1 MFSPVLKS
9 CSGIG
14 VIIEFSSSVMFIV
27 KPNGWLSPKPGGGF
41 PTTIKKCITFVLKG
55 EPSNAE
61 RILMMPTNHVGFLTS
76 SVYPLLRRPSKF

>member
-41 PTTIKKCITFVLKG
+41 PTTIKNVLPLSSRGSLQMLKG
-55 EPSNAE
+55 
-61 RILMMPTNHVGFLTS
+61 F
-76 SVYPLLRRPSKF
+76 